1 MLSPGRAGRRDPKE
15 DDMNDT
21 LSLEDRRHVRT
32 SLIASLAV
40 VFTLLLSTF
49 AWAGVNAPSGEPPAP
64 SISAARAADGSGS
77 AADTNEMVGCGCAE
91 GCAG

>member
-1 MLSPGRAGRRDPKE
+1 
-15 DDMNDT
+15 MNDT
-21 LSLEDRRHVRT
+21 LSMEDRRHVRT

-49 AWAGVNAPSGEPPAP
+49 AWAGVNPPSGEGSAP
-64 SISAARAADGSGS
+64 SISSVPAATGSGS